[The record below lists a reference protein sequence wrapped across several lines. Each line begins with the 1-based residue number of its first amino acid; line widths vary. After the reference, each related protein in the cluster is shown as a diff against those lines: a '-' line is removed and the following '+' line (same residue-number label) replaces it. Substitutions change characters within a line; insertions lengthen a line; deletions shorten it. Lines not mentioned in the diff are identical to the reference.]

1 MWECDVMGGT
11 VCLQL
16 PMCPETVCYGS
27 IMMSNLHA
35 HKPEEVKSKDEL
47 QKLATD
53 FIDQYYTS
61 IKR

>member
-1 MWECDVMGGT
+1 MDGT

>member
-1 MWECDVMGGT
+1 M
-11 VCLQL
+11 
-16 PMCPETVCYGS
+16 PMCPEDLCFGS
-27 IMMSNLHA
+27 IMMPNLNA
-35 HKPEEVKSKDEL
+35 HKPEVVKSKEER